1 MDNLVIPVEG
11 LAEKFEQQFTEL
23 KNEIIN
29 PNILILGQTGV
40 GKSSL
45 INTIFEKNIAAV
57 SNTKAQTRGFHV
69 YSDKDVPVNIIDSEG
84 YELEKS
90 ADFKKMIEEYLNLH
104 FDELTKQIHL
114 AWYCISISSARVLPY
129 DIDILKFLLE
139 KNIPTCVVLTQCD
152 NDTPEGTTAA
162 QLKKVIDDNFSGK
175 IECFQVSNDEE
186 INKQLNIDELMYWSR
201 NNLSE
206 ENLRLGFAVA
216 QKKNL
221 ELKKEDAEKRIK
233 YYAAS
238 AAAVGATPIPVSDAV
253 LLTALQV
260 KMCADIFGIY
270 GLDNN
275 ISSTIKNVISGQVV
289 SLLGKTLAGNLIK
302 LIPGAGTAVGSVI
315 NATVA
320 TSITVSMGYA
330 ISRLTKKCIESRLT
344 GKFMEGLPVIF
355 NQENLNKLIDEFN
368 AKNKECK
375 TNS

>member
-45 INTIFEKNIAAV
+45 INTIFGKNIAAV
-57 SNTKAQTRGFHV
+57 SNTKAQTQGFHK
-69 YSDKDVPVNIIDSEG
+69 YTDKDVPVNIIDSEG

-90 ADFKKMIEEYLNLH
+90 AEFQKMIEEYLNVN
-104 FDELTKQIHL
+104 FDDLSKQIHL

-129 DIDILKFLLE
+129 DIDNLRFLAE
-139 KNIPTCVVLTQCD
+139 KNIPTCVVFTQCD
-152 NDTPEGTTAA
+152 NDTPEGSTAKSLT
-162 QLKKVIDDNFSGK
+162 QVINDSFGGSIK
-175 IECFQVSNDEE
+175 CFQVSNDEE
-186 INKQLNIDELMYWSR
+186 INKELTIDELIEWSR

-221 ELKKEDAEKRIK
+221 EIKQQSAEPRIK
-233 YYAAS
+233 YYAAT
-238 AAAVGATPIPVSDAV
+238 AAAIGATPIPVSDAI
-253 LLTALQV
+253 LLTTLQV

-275 ISSTIKNVISGQVV
+275 ISSTVKNVISSQVV
-289 SLLGKTLAGNLIK
+289 SLLGKTLAGSLIK
-302 LIPGAGTAVGSVI
+302 LIPGAGSAVGAVI
-315 NATVA
+315 NASVA
-320 TSITVSMGYA
+320 SSITYSMGYA
-330 ISRLTKKCIESRLT
+330 ISRLTKQCIESRIT
-344 GKFMEGLPVIF
+344 GKFMESLPVIF

-368 AKNKECK
+368 SKNKECK
-375 TNS
+375 NS

>member
-45 INTIFEKNIAAV
+45 INTIFGKNIAAV
-57 SNTKAQTRGFHV
+57 SNTKAQTQGFHK
-69 YSDKDVPVNIIDSEG
+69 YTDKDVPVNIIDSEG

-90 ADFKKMIEEYLNLH
+90 AEFQKMIEEYLNVN
-104 FDELTKQIHL
+104 FDDLSKQIHL

-129 DIDILKFLLE
+129 DIDNLKFLAD
-139 KNIPTCVVLTQCD
+139 KNIPTCVVFTQCD
-152 NDTPEGTTAA
+152 NDTPEGSTAKSLT
-162 QLKKVIDDNFSGK
+162 QVINDSFGGSIK
-175 IECFQVSNDEE
+175 CFQVSNDEE
-186 INKQLNIDELMYWSR
+186 INKELTIDELIEWSR

-221 ELKKEDAEKRIK
+221 EIKQQSAEPRIK
-233 YYAAS
+233 YYAAT
-238 AAAVGATPIPVSDAV
+238 AAAIGATPIPVSDAI
-253 LLTALQV
+253 LLTTLQV

-275 ISSTIKNVISGQVV
+275 ISSTVKNVISSQVV
-289 SLLGKTLAGNLIK
+289 SLLGKTLAGSLIK
-302 LIPGAGTAVGSVI
+302 LIPGAGSAVGAVI
-315 NATVA
+315 NASVA
-320 TSITVSMGYA
+320 SSITYSMGYA
-330 ISRLTKKCIESRLT
+330 ISRLTKQCIESRIT
-344 GKFMEGLPVIF
+344 GKFMESLPVIF

-368 AKNKECK
+368 SKNKECK
-375 TNS
+375 NS

>member
-45 INTIFEKNIAAV
+45 INTIFGKNIAAV
-57 SNTKAQTRGFHV
+57 SNTKAQTQGFHK
-69 YSDKDVPVNIIDSEG
+69 YTDKDVPVNIIDSEG

-90 ADFKKMIEEYLNLH
+90 AEFQKMIEEYLNVN
-104 FDELTKQIHL
+104 FDDLSKQIHL

-129 DIDILKFLLE
+129 DIDNLRFLAD
-139 KNIPTCVVLTQCD
+139 KNIPTCVVFTQCD
-152 NDTPEGTTAA
+152 NDTPEGSTAKSLT
-162 QLKKVIDDNFSGK
+162 QVINDSFGGSIK
-175 IECFQVSNDEE
+175 CFQVSNDEE
-186 INKQLNIDELMYWSR
+186 INKELTIDELIEWSR

-221 ELKKEDAEKRIK
+221 EIKQQSAEPRIK
-233 YYAAS
+233 YYAAT
-238 AAAVGATPIPVSDAV
+238 AAAIGATPIPVSDAI
-253 LLTALQV
+253 LLTTLQV

-275 ISSTIKNVISGQVV
+275 ISSTVKNVISSQVV
-289 SLLGKTLAGNLIK
+289 SLLGKTLAGSLIK
-302 LIPGAGTAVGSVI
+302 LIPGAGSAVGAVI
-315 NATVA
+315 NASVA
-320 TSITVSMGYA
+320 SSITYSMGYA
-330 ISRLTKKCIESRLT
+330 ISRLTKQCIESRIT
-344 GKFMEGLPVIF
+344 GKFMESLPVIF

-368 AKNKECK
+368 SKNKECK
-375 TNS
+375 NS

>member
-1 MDNLVIPVEG
+1 MDSLVIPVEG

-45 INTIFEKNIAAV
+45 INTIFGKNIAAV
-57 SNTKAQTRGFHV
+57 SNTKAQTQGFHK
-69 YSDKDVPVNIIDSEG
+69 YTDKDVPVNIIDSEG

-90 ADFKKMIEEYLNLH
+90 ADFKQMIDQYLTVN
-104 FDELTKQIHL
+104 FDDISKQIHL
-114 AWYCISISSARVLPY
+114 ACYCISISSARVLPY
-129 DIDILKFLLE
+129 DIENLKFLAD
-139 KNIPTCVVLTQCD
+139 KNIPTCVVFTQCD
-152 NDTPEGTTAA
+152 NDTPEGSTALSL
-162 QLKKVIDDNFSGK
+162 QKVINESCGGTIK
-175 IECFQVSNDEE
+175 CFQVSNDEE
-186 INKQLNIDELMYWSR
+186 INKQLTIDELIEWSR

-221 ELKKEDAEKRIK
+221 EIKQQSAEPRIK
-233 YYAAS
+233 YYAAT
-238 AAAVGATPIPVSDAV
+238 AAAIGATPIPVSDAI
-253 LLTALQV
+253 LLTTLQV

-275 ISSTIKNVISGQVV
+275 ISSTVKNVISSQVV

-302 LIPGAGTAVGSVI
+302 LIPGAGTAVGAVI
-315 NATVA
+315 NASVA
-320 TSITVSMGYA
+320 SSITFSMGYA
-330 ISRLTKKCIESRLT
+330 ISRLTKQCIESRLT